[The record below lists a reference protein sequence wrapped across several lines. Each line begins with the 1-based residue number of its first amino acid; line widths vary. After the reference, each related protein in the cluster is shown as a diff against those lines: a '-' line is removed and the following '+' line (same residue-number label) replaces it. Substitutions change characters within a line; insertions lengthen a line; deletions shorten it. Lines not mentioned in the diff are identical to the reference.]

1 MLLPVKKI
9 LCPTDFSE
17 PSYQALGEA
26 VELCSHFDAELC
38 VVHVVPEIPRPWWI
52 QRDGVARGANE
63 PALGTYEEEL
73 RRSAQ
78 QKLDDLIKQRV
89 PKELKSSGIVT
100 RGDAAREIVRV
111 AEDERAGL
119 IVMATHGLT
128 GWRQVMLGSV
138 AERVVRASER
148 PVLTIRVP
156 RERR

>member
-17 PSYQALGEA
+17 PSYQALEEA
-26 VELCSHFDAELC
+26 VELCSHFDAELR
-38 VVHVVPEIPRPWWI
+38 VIHVVPEIPRAWWI
-52 QRDGVARGANE
+52 QGDGVARLANE
-63 PALGTYEEEL
+63 PDLATYEEEL
-73 RRSAQ
+73 HKSAQ
-78 QKLDDLIKQRV
+78 QRLDTLIKQRV
-89 PKELKSSGIVT
+89 PKELKSSGTVK
-100 RGDAAREIVRV
+100 RGDAASEIVRL

-128 GWRQVMLGSV
+128 GWRHVTLGSV